1 MPVHCLRPNVT
12 ADEAVAMFHGAGAS
26 RLLRRIA
33 SGPLRRVAPLYVPFR
48 AYRVNISNGRRHRRA
63 GAPGWDN
70 DEQFFAVDAVTGAL
84 DLYQF
89 AELPTRDDLVVVETR
104 NRIAPALDDDA
115 TREKVTEKVR
125 RALYQTGFFRLRSL
139 HIDAHAAALPD
150 VHVPYWVG
158 FFAGGRDRVRLA
170 VVDAVRRRSEG
181 ARVRDLV
188 RGWLASD

>member
-12 ADEAVAMFHGAGAS
+12 ADEAVALLRGAGTA
-26 RLLRRIA
+26 RVLRRIA
-33 SGPLRRVAPLYVPFR
+33 NGPLRRVAPLYVPFR
-48 AYRVNISNGRRHRRA
+48 AYAVTIRNSHR
-63 GAPGWDN
+63 DHV
-70 DEQFFAVDAVTGAL
+70 QFFAVDAVTGAL

-89 AELPTRDDLVVVETR
+89 AELPSRDDLVVVETR
-104 NRIAPALDDDA
+104 NTVAPALGDDA

-125 RALYQTGFFRLRSL
+125 RALYQTGFFRLRSP

-158 FFAGGRDRVRLA
+158 FFGGRDRVRLA

-181 ARVRDLV
+181 ARVHDLV

>member
-26 RLLRRIA
+26 RVLRRFT
-33 SGPLRRVAPLYVPFR
+33 SGPLRRLAPLYVPFR
-48 AYRVNISNGRRHRRA
+48 AYAVDIRNAHR
-63 GAPGWDN
+63 DHV
-70 DEQFFAVDAVTGAL
+70 QFFAVDAVTGAL

-89 AELPTRDDLVVVETR
+89 AELPSRDDLVVVETR
-104 NRIAPALDDDA
+104 NRVAAALDNDA

-158 FFAGGRDRVRLA
+158 FFGGRDRVRLA